1 LALLGKRLC
10 EWPLDCLLPSMT
22 ATSSRDEEFSRVQIL
37 LEALATELERGI
49 HHREAIA
56 IEQSPDQ
63 LDEIQ
68 TASDRDLA
76 ISKIDRQS
84 KQLRDVRAALRRIGD
99 DRFGICEQCDEDI
112 APKRLAAIPW
122 TSLCIVCQEAEE
134 RSLLKTRISEASLMS
149 DAA

>member
-1 LALLGKRLC
+1 
-10 EWPLDCLLPSMT
+10 MT
-22 ATSSRDEEFSRVQIL
+22 ATSSRDEELSRAQIL
-37 LEALATELERGI
+37 LEALAKELERGI

-68 TASDRDLA
+68 TASERDLA

-84 KQLRDVRAALRRIGD
+84 KQLRDVRTALRRIRDGT
-99 DRFGICEQCDEDI
+99 FGICEQCDEDI

-122 TSLCIVCQEAEE
+122 ASLCIVCQEVEE
-134 RSLLKTRISEASLMS
+134 RNLLETRISADSLMS

>member
-1 LALLGKRLC
+1 
-10 EWPLDCLLPSMT
+10 MT
-22 ATSSRDEEFSRVQIL
+22 ATSSRDEELNRIQIL

-63 LDEIQ
+63 FHEIQ

-84 KQLRDVRAALRRIGD
+84 KELRDVRAAPRRIRDG
-99 DRFGICEQCDEDI
+99 RFGVCEQCDEDI

-122 TSLCIVCQEAEE
+122 ASLCIVCQEVEE
-134 RSLLKTRISEASLMS
+134 RNLLKTRISADSLMS

>member
-1 LALLGKRLC
+1 
-10 EWPLDCLLPSMT
+10 MT
-22 ATSSRDEEFSRVQIL
+22 ATFPRDEELSRVQIW
-37 LEALATELERGI
+37 LEVLATELERAI

-76 ISKIDRQS
+76 ISEIDRRP
-84 KQLRDVRAALRRIGD
+84 KQLRDVRVALRRIGD
-99 DRFGICEQCDEDI
+99 GKFGICEQCDEDI

-122 TSLCIVCQEAEE
+122 ASLCIVCQEAEE
-134 RSLLKTRISEASLMS
+134 RNVMKTRIFADSLMS